1 MNEYGEEIP
10 MKIYDSVKDACSYD
24 GKIYAYPMVLEMLGV
39 YYNQELFEK
48 AGITEVPK
56 TFSQMK
62 EVERRYGVSDLGRRA
77 LVQRQRHPLYP
88 LLLLRGPRSGR
99 FHRPQYLRSGER
111 F

>member
-1 MNEYGEEIP
+1 

-24 GKIYAYPMVLEMLGV
+24 GKIYAYPMNLEMLGV

-48 AGITEVPK
+48 AGITE
-56 TFSQMK
+56 
-62 EVERRYGVSDLGRRA
+62 EERRYGVSDLGRRA

-99 FHRPQYLRSGER
+99 FHRPQYL
-111 F
+111 